1 VVISRANT
9 EAAAAAEP
17 AATMTAA
24 VFHVLLALARG
35 KSHGYRVMQDV
46 TLMTDGETRLG
57 PGTLYRTIQR
67 MLVDGLIEERE
78 MALHDETSD
87 DRRRHYHLTSKG
99 LAVARKE
106 ARRLAKLVDVARQR
120 GLLTK
125 TAKAGGRGER

>member
-1 VVISRANT
+1 VVISRTNT
-9 EAAAAAEP
+9 GTTAAAEP
-17 AATMTAA
+17 AATMTPA

-46 TLMTDGETRLG
+46 AHMTEGETRLG

-87 DRRRHYHLTSKG
+87 DRRRHYQMTPKG

-106 ARRLAKLVDVARQR
+106 ARRLATLVDIARQR
-120 GLLTK
+120 GLLSK
-125 TAKAGGRGER
+125 SAKRGLR

>member
-1 VVISRANT
+1 VVISKTNT
-9 EAAAAAEP
+9 QPAPDDAAALAP
-17 AATMTAA
+17 TMTPA

-46 TLMTDGETRLG
+46 SLMTEGETRLG

-67 MLVDGLIEERE
+67 MLVDRLIEERE
-78 MALHDETSD
+78 LALHDETSD
-87 DRRRHYHLTSKG
+87 DRRRHYQLTAKG
-99 LAVARKE
+99 LSVARKE

-125 TAKAGGRGER
+125 KGAR

>member
-1 VVISRANT
+1 
-9 EAAAAAEP
+9 
-17 AATMTAA
+17 MTPA

-46 TLMTDGETRLG
+46 ALMTEGETRLG

-87 DRRRHYHLTSKG
+87 DRRRHYQLTPKG
-99 LAVARKE
+99 LALAKKE
-106 ARRLAKLVDVARQR
+106 ARRLATLVDVAHQR
-120 GLLTK
+120 GLLPK
-125 TAKAGGRGER
+125 TAKRGPR

>member
-1 VVISRANT
+1 
-9 EAAAAAEP
+9 
-17 AATMTAA
+17 MTPA

-87 DRRRHYHLTSKG
+87 DRRRHYQLTTKG
-99 LAVARKE
+99 LAVAKKE
-106 ARRLAKLVDVARQR
+106 ARRLATLVDVARQR
-120 GLLTK
+120 GLLPK
-125 TAKAGGRGER
+125 SGKRGLR

>member
-1 VVISRANT
+1 
-9 EAAAAAEP
+9 
-17 AATMTAA
+17 MTPA

-46 TLMTDGETRLG
+46 SLMTEGETRLG

-78 MALHDETSD
+78 MSLHDETSD
-87 DRRRHYHLTSKG
+87 DRRRHYQLTAKG
-99 LAVARKE
+99 LSVARKE
-106 ARRLAKLVDVARQR
+106 ARRLASLVDVARQR

-125 TAKAGGRGER
+125 TAKKGAR

>member
-1 VVISRANT
+1 MQPAAD
-9 EAAAAAEP
+9 EA

-46 TLMTDGETRLG
+46 SLMTEGETRLG

-87 DRRRHYHLTSKG
+87 DRRRHYQLTAKG
-99 LAVARKE
+99 LSVARKE

-125 TAKAGGRGER
+125 TAKKGARHG

>member
-1 VVISRANT
+1 MVVISKTNT
-9 EAAAAAEP
+9 SAADEP
-17 AATMTAA
+17 AAAMTPA

-46 TLMTDGETRLG
+46 ALMTDGETRLG

-78 MALHDETSD
+78 MALHDETND

-99 LAVARKE
+99 LAIARKE
-106 ARRLAKLVDVARQR
+106 ARRLATLVDVARQR

-125 TAKAGGRGER
+125 TAKSGGRGER